1 MKYISTRG
9 GSPKLN
15 FSEVLLG
22 VLLLTVDYTFLS
34 ITLILQTDELN
45 DMRDMS
51 YQDLAFNIFEKF
63 IDDIPSNDLKRD
75 C

>member
-22 VLLLTVDYTFLS
+22 GLAPEVDYTFLS
-34 ITLILQTDELN
+34 ITLILQTT
-45 DMRDMS
+45 S
-51 YQDLAFNIFEKF
+51 
-63 IDDIPSNDLKRD
+63 
-75 C
+75 